1 MLCDGLEGWDGGG
14 LEGGPR
20 VRGHVHTADSL
31 CCAAETSIT
40 LYSNYAPNFKKKLV

>member
-20 VRGHVHTADSL
+20 VRGHAYTQLIHFVVL
-31 CCAAETSIT
+31 Q
-40 LYSNYAPNFKKKLV
+40 KLA